1 MTQDVMIA
9 LVVTA
14 LTLAGRFIAT
24 NKDCYDTY
32 KSGYD
37 YR

>member
-1 MTQDVMIA
+1 MTQDIIIA

-24 NKDCYDTY
+24 NKNCYRIY